1 MTELKFKFE
10 LEGETV
16 EVELPEDL
24 YYHPDHCWARV
35 EDGKVRVGF
44 DDFGQATAG
53 QILFIRLKPAGKEVK
68 QNETFGTVETGKW
81 VGPLKSPVSGTIV
94 EVNPEI
100 KTNPSLVNK
109 DPYGKGWLILV
120 NPSNLEREL
129 KSLITGEAIK
139 AWIEKEIKE
148 RLKK

>member
-1 MTELKFKFE
+1 VIGLKFKFE

-16 EVELPEDL
+16 EAELPEDL

-35 EDGKVRVGF
+35 EGDKVRVGF
-44 DDFGQATAG
+44 DDFGQVTAG

-81 VGPLKSPVSGTIV
+81 VGPLKSPISGTIA

-129 KSLITGEAIK
+129 KSLITGDAIK
-139 AWIEKEIKE
+139 AWMEKEIKE

>member
-1 MTELKFKFE
+1 MKFKFE

-16 EVELPEDL
+16 EAELPEDL

-35 EDGKVRVGF
+35 EGDKVRVGF
-44 DDFGQATAG
+44 DDFGQVTAG

-81 VGPLKSPVSGTIV
+81 VGPLKSPISGTIA

-100 KTNPSLVNK
+100 KT
-109 DPYGKGWLILV
+109 
-120 NPSNLEREL
+120 
-129 KSLITGEAIK
+129 
-139 AWIEKEIKE
+139 
-148 RLKK
+148 